1 MTNRRRRKEKEK
13 HEPEKNRTSAG
24 GIRADPVRQ
33 RLLAVF
39 RKKSE
44 SRTAKAQTGTTEV
57 QKAFDEF
64 LMEETHRQL
73 TQDALML
80 HFSLTDP
87 AALGIREKPMTLG
100 SLSEAD
106 ELRHQQET
114 EAALQNLQKFKP
126 EDLTARPAA
135 PIISCCSAIW
145 NKRQR

>member
-1 MTNRRRRKEKEK
+1 MNLKKIGLALAA
-13 HEPEKNRTSAG
+13 SALILSG
-24 GIRADPVRQ
+24 SGCSLFSA
-33 RLLAVF
+33 
-39 RKKSE
+39 KKASP
-44 SRTAKAQTGTTEV
+44 APQAQTGTTEV

-64 LMEETHRQL
+64 LMEETRRQL
-73 TQDALML
+73 TQDALTL

-126 EDLTARPAA
+126 EDLTACLLYTSR
-135 PIISCCSAIW
+135 CV
-145 NKRQR
+145 